1 MAVAREKS
9 AVAADHRS
17 ILPSI
22 AGLPWWSAVAV
33 AVVATAVGVAFD
45 AGSGDKELSIV
56 FSALYAMGCIAA
68 VLMVQQSAVFTT
80 VVQPPLI
87 LFATVPGAYWMLR
100 GGGFP
105 GLKAIVINCGYPLIE
120 RFPLMLFTA
129 AAVLLIGMV
138 RWYLGMLGGTAKRET
153 RDSEDDATPKRAT
166 FSDRIGAMLTSALT
180 RNPAHAIEKPAS
192 RGERPGQRPRR
203 ATAESRRAARGGSG
217 ARSRTRSTERRGA
230 SNGSAPTRS
239 RHVRPDLDA
248 RAAEHPRPRRRPA
261 AEGRDEPIQRR
272 RRPAPEAHDER
283 QPRRRP
289 APDWQDEPRRR
300 PRPPQDPARSADP
313 LSRTNRD
320 PHPRSYRPSDA
331 PESMPRRRPAPTGA
345 EGRGNGTGTRH
356 PVSQV
361 RYRRSG
367 ADEADAAPRNRS
379 RQPRDGADSWE
390 FDI

>member
-1 MAVAREKS
+1 M
-9 AVAADHRS
+9 AADHRS

-33 AVVATAVGVAFD
+33 AVVATAIGVAFD
-45 AGSGDKELSIV
+45 AGSGDKELTLV
-56 FSALYAMGCIAA
+56 FSALYVMGCIAA

-87 LFATVPGAYWMLR
+87 LFISVPGAYWLLR

-138 RWYLGMLGGTAKRET
+138 RWYLGMLGGTAKREIA
-153 RDSEDDATPKRAT
+153 DDGTPKRAT
-166 FSDRIGAMLTSALT
+166 LSDRIGAMLTSALT
-180 RNPAHAIEKPAS
+180 RNPAHAIEQPAS
-192 RGERPGQRPRR
+192 REQRPGQRPRR
-203 ATAESRRAARGGSG
+203 ATAEARRAARTTSGS
-217 ARSRTRSTERRGA
+217 RSRTRATERRSA
-230 SNGSAPTRS
+230 ANGSAPTRS
-239 RHVRPDLDA
+239 RHVRPDMDA
-248 RAAEHPRPRRRPA
+248 RAEEQPRPRRRPPA
-261 AEGRDEPIQRR
+261 DGRDQPMQQRR
-272 RRPAPEAHDER
+272 RPVPEAHGER

-289 APDWQDEPRRR
+289 APDWQDELRRR
-300 PRPPQDPARSADP
+300 PRPPQDAARSADP
-313 LSRTNRD
+313 LSRANRD
-320 PHPRSYRPSDA
+320 PHPRSYRPTDA
-331 PESMPRRRPAPTGA
+331 SESMPRRRPAPTGA
-345 EGRGNGTGTRH
+345 DGRGNATGTRH

-367 ADEADAAPRNRS
+367 ADEAEAQPRARS
-379 RQPRDGADSWE
+379 RQPHDEADSWE

>member
-33 AVVATAVGVAFD
+33 AVVATAIGVAFD
-45 AGSGDKELSIV
+45 AGSGDKELTIV

-87 LFATVPGAYWMLR
+87 LFVSVPGAYWMLR

-138 RWYLGMLGGTAKRET
+138 RWYLGMLGGTTKREA
-153 RDSEDDATPKRAT
+153 REDDATPKSAT
-166 FSDRIGAMLTSALT
+166 LSDRIGAMLTAALT

-192 RGERPGQRPRR
+192 REDRPGQRPRR
-203 ATAESRRAARGGSG
+203 ATAEARRAARQGSG
-217 ARSRTRSTERRGA
+217 SRSRTRSTERRA
-230 SNGSAPTRS
+230 AANGSAPTRS
-239 RHVRPDLDA
+239 RHVRPDMDP
-248 RAAEHPRPRRRPA
+248 RAADHPRPRRRPA
-261 AEGRDEPIQRR
+261 AEGRDEPMQRR

-300 PRPPQDPARSADP
+300 PRPTQDGSRSADP

-320 PHPRSYRPSDA
+320 PHSRSYRPSDA
-331 PESMPRRRPAPTGA
+331 PESMPRRRPAPSGS

-361 RYRRSG
+361 RYRGSG
-367 ADEADAAPRNRS
+367 TNAADASPRARS
-379 RQPRDGADSWE
+379 RPPRDEVDSWE
-390 FDI
+390 YDV

>member
-1 MAVAREKS
+1 M
-9 AVAADHRS
+9 AADHRS

-33 AVVATAVGVAFD
+33 AVVATAIGVAFD
-45 AGSGDKELSIV
+45 AGSGDKELTIV

-87 LFATVPGAYWMLR
+87 LFISVPSAYWLLR

-138 RWYLGMLGGTAKRET
+138 RWYLGMLGGTAKRDV
-153 RDSEDDATPKRAT
+153 RDTEDDGTPKRAT
-166 FSDRIGAMLTSALT
+166 LSDRIGAMLTSALT

-192 RGERPGQRPRR
+192 REQRPGQRPRR
-203 ATAESRRAARGGSG
+203 ATAEARRAAREGSG
-217 ARSRTRSTERRGA
+217 SRSRTRSTER
-230 SNGSAPTRS
+230 SAAATPTRS
-239 RHVRPDLDA
+239 RHLRPDMDP

-261 AEGRDEPIQRR
+261 ADGRDEAPQRR
-272 RRPAPEAHDER
+272 RRPAPEA
-283 QPRRRP
+283 
-289 APDWQDEPRRR
+289 RRR

>member
-1 MAVAREKS
+1 M
-9 AVAADHRS
+9 AADHRS

-33 AVVATAVGVAFD
+33 AVVATAIGVAFD
-45 AGSGDKELSIV
+45 AGSGDKELTIV

-87 LFATVPGAYWMLR
+87 LFVSVPSAYWMLR

-138 RWYLGMLGGTAKRET
+138 RWYLGMLGGTTKRET
-153 RDSEDDATPKRAT
+153 ADDATPKRAT
-166 FSDRIGAMLTSALT
+166 LSDRIGAMLTSALT
-180 RNPAHAIEKPAS
+180 RNPAHAIEQPAS
-192 RGERPGQRPRR
+192 REERPGQRPRR
-203 ATAESRRAARGGSG
+203 ATAESRRAARAASGS
-217 ARSRTRSTERRGA
+217 RSRTRSTERRGA
-230 SNGSAPTRS
+230 ANGSAPTRS
-239 RHVRPDLDA
+239 RHVRPEMDA
-248 RAAEHPRPRRRPA
+248 RAAEQPRPRRRPA
-261 AEGRDEPIQRR
+261 ADGRDEPMVRR

-300 PRPPQDPARSADP
+300 PRPPQDSPRSGDP

-331 PESMPRRRPAPTGA
+331 SESMPRRRPAPTGG
-345 EGRGNGTGTRH
+345 EGRGSGTGTRH

-367 ADEADAAPRNRS
+367 ADEAEGQPRARS
-379 RQPRDGADSWE
+379 RQPRDDVDSWE
-390 FDI
+390 FDV

>member
-1 MAVAREKS
+1 M
-9 AVAADHRS
+9 
-17 ILPSI
+17 
-22 AGLPWWSAVAV
+22 
-33 AVVATAVGVAFD
+33 AVVASAIGVAFD
-45 AGSGDKELSIV
+45 AGSGDKELTIV

-87 LFATVPGAYWMLR
+87 LFIGVPSAYWLLR

-129 AAVLLIGMV
+129 AAVLLIGML
-138 RWYLGMLGGTAKRET
+138 RWYLGMLDGTAKRDT
-153 RDSEDDATPKRAT
+153 RDAEDDGTPKRT
-166 FSDRIGAMLTSALT
+166 TLSDRIGAMLTSALN
-180 RNPAHAIEKPAS
+180 RNPAHAIEQSAS
-192 RGERPGQRPRR
+192 REQRPGRRPRR
-203 ATAESRRAARGGSG
+203 ATAESRRAARAASGS
-217 ARSRTRSTERRGA
+217 RSRTGSAQRRGGA
-230 SNGSAPTRS
+230 NGSAPTRS

-248 RAAEHPRPRRRPA
+248 RAAEQPRPRRRPA
-261 AEGRDEPIQRR
+261 ADGRDEPVQRR

-289 APDWQDEPRRR
+289 APDRPDEPRRR
-300 PRPPQDPARSADP
+300 PRPPQDAPRSGDP
-313 LSRTNRD
+313 LSRATRD

-331 PESMPRRRPAPTGA
+331 SESMPRRRPAPTSA

-361 RYRRSG
+361 RYRRPG
-367 ADEADAAPRNRS
+367 ADEADAQPRTRS
-379 RQPRDGADSWE
+379 RQPHDEADSWE

>member
-33 AVVATAVGVAFD
+33 AVVATAIGVAFD
-45 AGSGDKELSIV
+45 AGSGDKELTIV
-56 FSALYAMGCIAA
+56 FSTLYAMGCIAA

-87 LFATVPGAYWMLR
+87 LFVSVPSAYWMLR

-120 RFPLMLFTA
+120 RFPLMVFTA

-138 RWYLGMLGGTAKRET
+138 RWYLGMLGGTAKRT
-153 RDSEDDATPKRAT
+153 TEDDGTPKRAT
-166 FSDRIGAMLTSALT
+166 LSDRIGAMLTSALN
-180 RNPAHAIEKPAS
+180 RNPAHAIERPAP
-192 RGERPGQRPRR
+192 REQRKGQRPRR
-203 ATAESRRAARGGSG
+203 ATAEARRAARESAG
-217 ARSRTRSTERRGA
+217 AGSRTRSTERRGA
-230 SNGSAPTRS
+230 ANGSAPTRS
-239 RHVRPDLDA
+239 RHVRPDMDA
-248 RAAEHPRPRRRPA
+248 RAAEHPRPRRRPTA
-261 AEGRDEPIQRR
+261 DGRDEPMQRR
-272 RRPAPEAHDER
+272 RRPAPEGYDER

-300 PRPPQDPARSADP
+300 PRPPQDA
-313 LSRTNRD
+313 SR
-320 PHPRSYRPSDA
+320 YRPTEAS
-331 PESMPRRRPAPTGA
+331 ESLPRRRPAPTAA

-367 ADEADAAPRNRS
+367 GDEADAQPRTRS
-379 RQPRDGADSWE
+379 RQPRDEADSWE

>member
-1 MAVAREKS
+1 M
-9 AVAADHRS
+9 AADHRS

-33 AVVATAVGVAFD
+33 AVVATAIGVAFD
-45 AGSGDKELSIV
+45 AGSGDKELTIV

-87 LFATVPGAYWMLR
+87 LFVSVPGAYWMLR

-138 RWYLGMLGGTAKRET
+138 RWYLGMLGGTTKREA
-153 RDSEDDATPKRAT
+153 REDDATPKSAT
-166 FSDRIGAMLTSALT
+166 LSDRIGAMLTAALT

-192 RGERPGQRPRR
+192 REERPGQRPRR
-203 ATAESRRAARGGSG
+203 ATAEARRAARQGSG
-217 ARSRTRSTERRGA
+217 SRSRTRSTERRA
-230 SNGSAPTRS
+230 AANGSAPTRS
-239 RHVRPDLDA
+239 RHVRPDMDGA
-248 RAAEHPRPRRRPA
+248 TAERPRRRPA
-261 AEGRDEPIQRR
+261 EMRDELPPR
-272 RRPAPEAHDER
+272 RRPAPDMRDDR

-289 APDWQDEPRRR
+289 APERHDEQPRRR
-300 PRPPQDPARSADP
+300 PRPPQDAARDGKPTPRTPRGGFQPAEGA
-313 LSRTNRD
+313 
-320 PHPRSYRPSDA
+320 
-331 PESMPRRRPAPTGA
+331 ESLPRRRPAPRSG

-361 RYRRSG
+361 RYRRASG
-367 ADEADAAPRNRS
+367 DEPDASPRTPS
-379 RQPRDGADSWE
+379 RQPRDHADSWE

>member
-87 LFATVPGAYWMLR
+87 LFATVPSAYWMLR

-105 GLKAIVINCGYPLIE
+105 GLKAIIINCGYPLIE

-138 RWYLGMLGGTAKRET
+138 RWYLGMLDGTTKRAT
-153 RDSEDDATPKRAT
+153 EDEDTPKRGT
-166 FSDRIGAMLTSALT
+166 LSERVGAMLTAALT
-180 RNPAHAIEKPAS
+180 RNPAHAIEQPAA
-192 RGERPGQRPRR
+192 RKERPGQRPRR
-203 ATAESRRAARGGSG
+203 PGADARRNARTSAG
-217 ARSRTRSTERRGA
+217 SRTRSGSSERRGA
-230 SNGSAPTRS
+230 NGSAPTRS
-239 RHVRPDLDA
+239 RHVRPDMDA
-248 RAAEHPRPRRRPA
+248 RAAEQPRPRRRPA
-261 AEGRDEPIQRR
+261 ADGRDEPLR
-272 RRPAPEAHDER
+272 RRPAPEARDER

-289 APDWQDEPRRR
+289 APDWQDQPRRR
-300 PRPPQDPARSADP
+300 PPHDSARAADP
-313 LSRTNRD
+313 RANRD
-320 PHPRSYRPSDA
+320 ARGRGYRPADA
-331 PESMPRRRPAPTGA
+331 AESMPRRRPTGG
-345 EGRGNGTGTRH
+345 EGRGNGTGSRH

-367 ADEADAAPRNRS
+367 DAADAPPRGRT
-379 RQPRDGADSWE
+379 RQPREEADSWE

>member
-1 MAVAREKS
+1 M
-9 AVAADHRS
+9 
-17 ILPSI
+17 
-22 AGLPWWSAVAV
+22 
-33 AVVATAVGVAFD
+33 AVVATAIGVAFD
-45 AGSGDKELSIV
+45 AGSGDKELTIV

-87 LFATVPGAYWMLR
+87 LFVSVPSAYWLLR

-129 AAVLLIGMV
+129 AAVLLIGMA

-153 RDSEDDATPKRAT
+153 ADDATPKRAT
-166 FSDRIGAMLTSALT
+166 LSDRVGAMLTSALT

-192 RGERPGQRPRR
+192 REGRPGQRPRR
-203 ATAESRRAARGGSG
+203 ATAESRRAARAGSG
-217 ARSRTRSTERRGA
+217 SRSRTRSTERRGA
-230 SNGSAPTRS
+230 TNGSAPTRS
-239 RHVRPDLDA
+239 RHVRPDMDA
-248 RAAEHPRPRRRPA
+248 RAADQPRPRRRPA
-261 AEGRDEPIQRR
+261 ADGRDQPMQQR

-300 PRPPQDPARSADP
+300 PRPPQDASRSGDP
-313 LSRTNRD
+313 LSRANRD
-320 PHPRSYRPSDA
+320 PHPRSYRPTEAS
-331 PESMPRRRPAPTGA
+331 ESMPRRRPAPTGA
-345 EGRGNGTGTRH
+345 NGRGNGTGTRH

-361 RYRRSG
+361 RYRGSG
-367 ADEADAAPRNRS
+367 ADEADAAPRARS
-379 RQPRDGADSWE
+379 RPPRDEVDSWE
-390 FDI
+390 FDV